1 MYQDTRRKKSIL
13 TLFSAATNCKQQCKI
28 TKQLCA
34 TILMN
39 LRNTML
45 TDKKQVIVGHKYD
58 PIYLQFRN

>member
-1 MYQDTRRKKSIL
+1 MKKKIHTDL
-13 TLFSAATNCKQQCKI
+13 IFAATNCKQQCKI